1 MANTLITQLNNP
13 AVLQKLNSKGA
24 LVTSILLV
32 IACAYQL
39 AQLTWMLVPQEQSA
53 AQAVPAASRPVS
65 SNLQNP
71 QNRIRQLAAANLF
84 GTAQDKKVQA
94 ETAPE
99 TKLNL
104 TLKGVLAAVPMELAS
119 AIISQG
125 KAGKEDIYSVGDR
138 LPGGVL
144 VKEIHAEHV
153 MLERN
158 GRLETLKLQKES
170 GEDDILSS
178 GSDQGSG
185 SSRLRSLTSSASP
198 GEALNEIRS
207 EIMKNPTS
215 FADYALPIVV
225 KENGQQIGY
234 RLEPQKKGE
243 LLSELGIQS
252 GDVITQINGVKLDKQ
267 QNGISALRKLT
278 TASNVNIVVKR
289 NGAEIP
295 LNISLK

>member
-24 LVTSILLV
+24 LLASLLLV

-39 AQLTWMLVPQEQSA
+39 AELTWMLVPQEQVTE
-53 AQAVPAASRPVS
+53 QAVPSASRPAGGDA
-65 SNLQNP
+65 QNP
-71 QNRIRQLAAANLF
+71 QNRVRQLAAANLF
-84 GTAQDKKVQA
+84 GSAQSKTVQP

-104 TLKGVLAAVPMELAS
+104 TLKGVLAATPMELAS

-125 KAGKEDIYSVGDR
+125 KAGREDIYSVGDR

-170 GEDDILSS
+170 GADDILSS
-178 GSDQGSG
+178 GTGQGSG
-185 SSRLRSLTSSASP
+185 SSRLRSLTSIASP

-225 KENGQQIGY
+225 KENGKQIGY
-234 RLEPQKKGE
+234 RLQPQKKGE

>member
-1 MANTLITQLNNP
+1 
-13 AVLQKLNSKGA
+13 
-24 LVTSILLV
+24 
-32 IACAYQL
+32 
-39 AQLTWMLVPQEQSA
+39 
-53 AQAVPAASRPVS
+53 
-65 SNLQNP
+65 
-71 QNRIRQLAAANLF
+71 
-84 GTAQDKKVQA
+84 
-94 ETAPE
+94 
-99 TKLNL
+99 
-104 TLKGVLAAVPMELAS
+104 MELAS

-170 GEDDILSS
+170 GADDILSS
-178 GSDQGSG
+178 GAGSQETG
-185 SSRLRSLTSSASP
+185 SSRLRSLTSSTSP

-225 KENGQQIGY
+225 KENGKQIGY
-234 RLEPQKKGE
+234 RLQPQKKGE